1 MLHTTLWWQVQSLN
15 HILISQQTPQTS
27 TDTPYLALT
36 GELWGVCCEDL
47 GINWLC
53 VIRAPHCT
61 LKKTFT
67 DCGQNWACWWPSAGT
82 VINKFGSC
90 VYQRQILEEMAMID
104 KSQMTKMSFYQHGL
118 TVIPEW
124 TSHHIPNKVWDG
136 MIYPFPRHHCKFGNG
151 K

>member
-1 MLHTTLWWQVQSLN
+1 MITGTEPKSYFNLT
-15 HILISQQTPQTS
+15 
-27 TDTPYLALT
+27 TDTTDLNRHPIPRPHGRAMGCL
-36 GELWGVCCEDL
+36 LWGFGNKL
-47 GINWLC
+47 T

-90 VYQRQILEEMAMID
+90 VYEGQILEEMLMID

-124 TSHHIPNKVWDG
+124 TSHHMPNKVWDG
-136 MIYPFPRHHCKFGNG
+136 MIYPFPWHHCKFGNG